1 MEVLL
6 QRPWLPVSINGVQL
20 LSKSCFGETEYH
32 ILLTDM
38 KCVWEERMESA
49 DIETRAQ
56 ELNRRLRAPVK
67 AFFSHLSEVVRPAL
81 TGSGG
86 GINISVTQE
95 DGNINMKLKSELA
108 GLPFYWEFH
117 CTPAPVTVLVR
128 PLLAMSFLMQ
138 RQVEQLGGLLGR
150 KDAEIQDYR
159 ENGATLSRERLQTE
173 VFEERTYRE
182 NFMSK
187 NPHHNST
194 GQRLSHQIR
203 FQVIGVMIVKALLV
217 YNSSSDRV
225 KEQSETSSFYLTDLR
240 NAGSGCGIRD
250 VTLGIFTGSRNNG
263 NNHERHESLQ
273 QILLL
278 LFCPLHTV
286 STGLPS
292 SVIIPLWPTQLPV
305 RVPARTS
312 GVRQPTENIMRRLVA
327 LPLLVSDQSDSLQFD
342 AGLQQLYA
350 AVVSHG
356 NSRKRKLSEE
366 PSVEETPADEP
377 LGGSKV
383 DSGAAE
389 EVQLEAAGA
398 KMADRA
404 TERKSL
410 PSAPA
415 ERPSAK
421 PKKKKV
427 GLFR

>member
-86 GINISVTQE
+86 GTNISVTQE

-117 CTPAPVTVLVR
+117 CTPAPVTVVCSQLVR

-187 NPHHNST
+187 
-194 GQRLSHQIR
+194 
-203 FQVIGVMIVKALLV
+203 
-217 YNSSSDRV
+217 
-225 KEQSETSSFYLTDLR
+225 
-240 NAGSGCGIRD
+240 
-250 VTLGIFTGSRNNG
+250 
-263 NNHERHESLQ
+263 
-273 QILLL
+273 
-278 LFCPLHTV
+278 
-286 STGLPS
+286 
-292 SVIIPLWPTQLPV
+292 
-305 RVPARTS
+305 
-312 GVRQPTENIMRRLVA
+312 A